1 MSRILSL
8 SMLGVLLLSGIPAFS
23 QYGRYGGYH
32 DDRYGGYED
41 DRYGGYRN
49 DRYGGYRDDGWYGQN
64 RDDRWNRRNR
74 GGGYYGGS
82 VISRV
87 QNDLGRIQSYMRADN
102 HERDHVSRAMSELA
116 RFEDQYRNNG
126 RFDKGRLDRA
136 IDNLNHLTNADQLS
150 PRDRDILRT
159 DRDMLRDFRA
169 NGGYSNGQYGN
180 YGYGNYRPW

>member
-32 DDRYGGYED
+32 DDRYGGYSDD

-49 DRYGGYRDDGWYGQN
+49 GRYGGYRDDGWYGQG
-64 RDDRWNRRNR
+64 RDDRYRRNR
-74 GGGYYGGS
+74 QGGYYGGN
-82 VISRV
+82 VIGRV
-87 QNDLGRIQSYMRADN
+87 QNDLARVQSYSRIDN
-102 HERDHVSRAMSELA
+102 HERDHISKAMSELS

-136 IDNLNHLTNADQLS
+136 IDALNHLSNADQLN
-150 PRDRDILRT
+150 PRDRDMLRA

-169 NGGYSNGQYGN
+169 NGGYSNGGNGN